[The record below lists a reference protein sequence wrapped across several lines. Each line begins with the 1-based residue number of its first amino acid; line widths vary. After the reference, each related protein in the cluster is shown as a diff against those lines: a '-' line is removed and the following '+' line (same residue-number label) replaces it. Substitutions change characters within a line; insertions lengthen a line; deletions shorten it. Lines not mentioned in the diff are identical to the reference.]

1 MKQSHTD
8 MKAAIV
14 LSLLGK
20 FVLSCGVFF
29 VPIIFSIYWDSF
41 FFSIHLNT
49 PVGVNGLDEWEI
61 LMLFTLF
68 TALGIAILL
77 FALSFVNKAFKQ
89 ETQHNGHILRLAILL
104 PDVLLL
110 GLIPG
115 GIVVVGYGSYLVS
128 IAVLVGIVLWIA
140 FAVSVAVLD
149 YRNSPDNPKAQRA
162 KSIQD

>member
-1 MKQSHTD
+1 

-20 FVLSCGVFF
+20 FILSCGVFF
-29 VPIIFSIYWDSF
+29 VPFILSIYWSSLQFLIAPNASTDNSWVDS
-41 FFSIHLNT
+41 
-49 PVGVNGLDEWEI
+49 WQI
-61 LMLFTLF
+61 LMLYTLF

-77 FALSFVNKAFKQ
+77 FALSSINKAFKQ

-104 PDVLLL
+104 PDILLL

-115 GIVVVGYGSYLVS
+115 GIVVVGYGSYLVGIS
-128 IAVLVGIVLWIA
+128 VLVGIVLWIA

-149 YRNSPDNPKAQRA
+149 YRSSPDNPKAQRA